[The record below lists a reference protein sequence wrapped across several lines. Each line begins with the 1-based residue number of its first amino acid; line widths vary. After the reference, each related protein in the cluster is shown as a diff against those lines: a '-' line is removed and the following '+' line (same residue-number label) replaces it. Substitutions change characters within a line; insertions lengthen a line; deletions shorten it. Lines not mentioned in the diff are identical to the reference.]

1 VGTTC
6 MLVMLVVFVAVCCF
20 CVASCKGLLFLCCYE
35 PVTEKL
41 FYLWLDLFFDEFEFL
56 ITNHHKQI

>member
-41 FYLWLDLFFDEFEFL
+41 FY
-56 ITNHHKQI
+56 